1 MQWTYSLEQLPTVAA
16 DINAQLSAPVICF
29 QGPMGVGKTTL
40 IKALCAVMGCAD
52 AVNSPTFSLVNT
64 YKDAGGNAVHH
75 FDCYRLNHLNE
86 ALDMGI
92 EEYLD
97 SGQRCF
103 IEWPELIAPLLE
115 QHQIIELKTTAEGTR
130 QLTLHKS

>member
-16 DINAQLSAPVICF
+16 DINAQLSAPVICL

-52 AVNSPTFSLVNT
+52 TVSSPTFSLVNT
-64 YKDAGGNAVHH
+64 YKDAGGNTVHH

-115 QHQIIELKTTAEGTR
+115 QHQIIELKTTADGTR
-130 QLTLHKS
+130 QLTLHKA

>member
-1 MQWTYSLEQLPTVAA
+1 MQWTYSLEQLPAVAA
-16 DINAQLSAPVICF
+16 DINAQLSAPVVCL

-52 AVNSPTFSLVNT
+52 AVSSPTFSLVNT

-115 QHQIIELKTTAEGTR
+115 QHQIIELKTTADGTR
-130 QLTLHKS
+130 QLTLHKA

>member
-1 MQWTYSLEQLPTVAA
+1 MQWTYSLEQLPAVAA
-16 DINAQLSAPVICF
+16 DINAQLSAPVVCL

-64 YKDAGGNAVHH
+64 YKDAGGNVVHH

-130 QLTLHKS
+130 QLTLHKA

>member
-1 MQWTYSLEQLPTVAA
+1 MQWTYSLEQLPSVAA
-16 DINAQLSAPVICF
+16 DINSYLSEPVICL

-64 YKDAGGNAVHH
+64 YNDTEGNAVHH
-75 FDCYRLNHLNE
+75 FDCYRLNHLSE

-103 IEWPELIAPLLE
+103 VEWPDLIVPLLE
-115 QHQIIELKTTAEGTR
+115 QHQILEIKTTAEGAR
-130 QLTLHKS
+130 HLTLREA